1 MNKKLTTILLTVIV
15 LSVILIMMG
24 PFYILEE
31 GQQSVVIR
39 FGKIVNAEQEAGLK
53 FKMPF
58 VDNVVKYSDK
68 ILAWDGEAQRIP
80 TKENLFIWVDTT
92 ARWKISDPAKFYASV
107 TSYERAYGRLDEVI
121 DSSVRT
127 IVSKNYLREAV
138 RNSNQINLEEKA
150 AAETVGIEG
159 SDEEDTSMQQEL
171 KELANFAESKTK
183 YETIDKGRLNL
194 SDEMF
199 VAAKILT
206 PEYGIELI
214 DIIIRQIRYSDDLT
228 ESVYN
233 RMIKDRNQIAQ
244 AYRSFGEGKK
254 AEWLGK
260 LENEQKSILSG
271 AYKTSEE
278 IKGKADA
285 EATKIYSESYAKD
298 RDFFEFWRSIESYKK
313 TLPKFSKTLTTD
325 LEYFKYLNE
334 KSPR

>member
-1 MNKKLTTILLTVIV
+1 MNKKLTTIVLTVIV

-31 GQQSVVIR
+31 GQQAVVIR
-39 FGKIVNAEQEAGLK
+39 FGKIVDSEQDAGLK

-68 ILAWDGEAQRIP
+68 ILDWDGEAQRIP

-107 TSYERAYGRLDEVI
+107 TSYESAYGRLDEVI

-127 IVSKNYLREAV
+127 IVSKNFLREAV
-138 RNSNQINLEEKA
+138 RNSNLIN
-150 AAETVGIEG
+150 
-159 SDEEDTSMQQEL
+159 EEDKEQEIPVKTAEATGEDTMQQEL
-171 KELANFAESKTK
+171 RDLASFSESKATF
-183 YETIDKGRLNL
+183 ENIEKGRLKL
-194 SDEMF
+194 SNEIFD
-199 VAAKILT
+199 AAKKIT

-254 AEWLGK
+254 AEWLGR
-260 LENEQKSILSG
+260 LENEQKSVLSG

-285 EATKIYSESYAKD
+285 EATRIYSDSYSKD

-325 LEYFKYLNE
+325 LDYFKYLNE